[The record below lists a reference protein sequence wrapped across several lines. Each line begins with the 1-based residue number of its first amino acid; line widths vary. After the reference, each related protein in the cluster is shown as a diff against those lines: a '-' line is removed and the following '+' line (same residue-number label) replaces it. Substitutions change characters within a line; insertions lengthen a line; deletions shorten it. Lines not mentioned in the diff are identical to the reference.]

1 MDFPPKHSLSNRS
14 WLWDFYIVLPP
25 FDDANQFFFT
35 DSRCLQC
42 LWFSVLLLQ
51 PLSFLVGILLECC
64 WQLTLSHSI
73 TSLVRVLID
82 LILLS
87 LPIKI
92 FSTIP
97 IFYFPWF
104 FLSLLL
110 WSYCR
115 YWFSLVFLLWLY
127 AFLWK
132 L

>member
-25 FDDANQFFFT
+25 FDDANHWFFT

-51 PLSFLVGILLECC
+51 LLSFLVGILLECC

-127 AFLWK
+127 ALLWK